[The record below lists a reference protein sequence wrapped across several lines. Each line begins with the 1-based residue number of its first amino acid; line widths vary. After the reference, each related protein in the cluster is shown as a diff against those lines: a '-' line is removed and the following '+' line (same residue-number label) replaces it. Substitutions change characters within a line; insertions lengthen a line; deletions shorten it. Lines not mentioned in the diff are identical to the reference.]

1 MMAEQRQ
8 GLAGQAG
15 YQFFSNQQ
23 GMQPLPFSPT
33 GGPAAARFPFQRP
46 QRFPMQMGTR
56 PQMNAPGLMINPLT
70 GLAAGMNAGQMAG
83 HAAGYPALGG
93 LPGAAA
99 NGQFGQQLNASFNGR
114 QPNWD
119 PAAMGQRGASGGGP
133 GRPGQMAQAM
143 AQAANAQ
150 NQLLSNQHALTGAGG
165 ANPFVQNQ
173 TTEQQAAALLKA
185 QAAVGINLA
194 NAPPALVQQLKQA
207 QQTGLA
213 SADAIR
219 FLAQSQN
226 PALAQA
232 PVAAPQQTVAT
243 DSTQV
248 ELVRQLASAAPSEQK
263 QILGEK
269 LYPLIREMHA
279 CTLFFTI

>member
-8 GLAGQAG
+8 GLASQQG
-15 YQFFSNQQ
+15 YQFFANQQ
-23 GMQPLPFSPT
+23 GMQQLPFSPT

-56 PQMNAPGLMINPLT
+56 AQMNAPGLMINPLT

-83 HAAGYPALGG
+83 LAAGYPALGG
-93 LPGAAA
+93 LSVAA
-99 NGQFGQQLNASFNGR
+99 NAQFGQQLNASFNGR
-114 QPNWD
+114 QPNWN
-119 PAAMGQRGASGGGP
+119 PAAMGQRGATGGGP

-150 NQLLSNQHALTGAGG
+150 NQMLSNQRALTGAGG
-165 ANPFVQNQ
+165 ANPLVQKQ
-173 TTEQQAAALLKA
+173 TAEQQAAALLKA
-185 QAAVGINLA
+185 QQAVVGINLA

-207 QQTGLA
+207 QQTGMA
-213 SADAIR
+213 SADVIR
-219 FLAQSQN
+219 FLTQSQN

-232 PVAAPQQTVAT
+232 PVAAPQQTVPT

-248 ELVRQLASAAPSEQK
+248 ELARQLASATQGEQK

-269 LYPLIREMHA
+269 LYPLIHEMHA
-279 CTLFFTI
+279 RTLFFTI